1 MGSSRPPDTRP
12 VGAPSPRASLM
23 KVHEYQAKALLKA
36 AGVAVPEGIV
46 VSRPEEAAAAFDA
59 LGGGLIVVKAQVHAG
74 GRGKG
79 VAVGPEVDR
88 DLALAI
94 ASGQKPRPDGMAK
107 GVQLVR
113 SKADAVKAAA
123 SLLGKTLVTYQTGAA
138 GQAVSKVLIT
148 VGHDI
153 VRELYLGLAVD
164 RVLQC
169 PVLMAT
175 TEGGVDIEIVAHD
188 SPEKIHREPIDVG
201 LGLAP
206 FQARKVCKALGLS
219 GDSAKKGEVFLR
231 KFVQLFIDTDASLAE
246 INPLIVTDKGDVLA
260 LDCKLNFD
268 DNALFRHPEIA
279 ALLDVAE
286 EDPSELRAGKAGL
299 SYVSLDGNIAC
310 LVNGAGLAMS
320 TMDLIKYHGGEPANF
335 LDVGGGANK
344 DQVLEGFRI
353 LLASPTVKAVLVNI
367 FGGIMKCDTIA
378 SALLAAYDEIDFRV
392 PLVVRLEGTNVDAGR
407 ALIEQSGR
415 KIITANGLTDAAQK
429 VVAAAKGAA

>member
-1 MGSSRPPDTRP
+1 
-12 VGAPSPRASLM
+12 M
-23 KVHEYQAKALLKA
+23 KVHEYQAKELLKA
-36 AGVAVPEGIV
+36 AGVAVPDGIV
-46 VSRPEEAAAAFDA
+46 ISKPDEAAAAYDQ

-88 DLALAI
+88 DEALAI

-113 SKADAVKAAA
+113 SKEEAVKAAA

-138 GQAVSKVLIT
+138 GQAIAKVLVT
-148 VGHDI
+148 VGHNI
-153 VRELYLGLAVD
+153 SRELYLGLALD
-164 RVLQC
+164 RELQC

-188 SPEKIHREPIDVG
+188 TPEKIHREAIDVNV
-201 LGLAP
+201 GLAP
-206 FQARKVCKALGLS
+206 FQARKVCKALGLT
-219 GDSAKKGEVFLR
+219 GATAKKGEVFLR
-231 KFVQLFIDTDASLAE
+231 QFVRLFLDTDASLAE
-246 INPLIVTDKGDVLA
+246 INPLIVTESGDVLA
-260 LDCKLNFD
+260 LDAKLNFD
-268 DNALFRHPEIA
+268 DNAMFRHPEIA
-279 ALLDVAE
+279 AMLDVAE
-286 EDPSELRAGKAGL
+286 EDPNELRAGKSGL

-353 LLASPTVKAVLVNI
+353 LLSSPTVKAVLVNI

-378 SALLAAYDEIDFRV
+378 AAILAAYDEIDFRV

-407 ALIEQSGR
+407 KLLDESGR
-415 KIITANGLTDAAQK
+415 KIITASGLTDAAQK
-429 VVAAAKGAA
+429 VVAAALGAA